1 MTDNPSLADSIKHSI
16 RKNGFPEKAVRLPF
30 KPVYESSKRH
40 DVSLKQVLEDLKQEQ
55 IFGKILGD
63 HIEFRSSEKWPEP
76 KPAPQSSTAFPGVP
90 DFNSPEDLEKAA
102 QEFMAQMSPEQME
115 EMRKKVDA
123 MSEEEK
129 KNIIDMIS
137 KDFKTGS

>member
-16 RKNGFPEKAVRLPF
+16 CKNGFPEKVVRLPF

-40 DVSLKQVLEDLKQEQ
+40 DVSLKEVWEGLKKEQ
-55 IFGKILGD
+55 IFGRIQGD
-63 HIEFRSSEKWPEP
+63 HIEFRSSVKPPEP
-76 KPAPQSSTAFPGVP
+76 TPQSSTAFPGAP
-90 DFNSPEDLEKAA
+90 DFNNPEDLQKAA
-102 QEFMAQMSPEQME
+102 QEFMAQMDPQQRE

-129 KNIIDMIS
+129 KEMIDMIS

>member
-1 MTDNPSLADSIKHSI
+1 MTDNPSLAESIKHSI

-40 DVSLKQVLEDLKQEQ
+40 GVSLKDVLRDLKQEQ
-55 IFGKILGD
+55 IFGKIQGD
-63 HIEFRSSEKWPEP
+63 YIEFRSSEKQPEP
-76 KPAPQSSTAFPGVP
+76 TPQPSTHFPDGP
-90 DFNSPEDLEKAA
+90 KFDSPEDLEKAA
-102 QEFMAQMSPEQME
+102 KEFMAQMDPQQME

-123 MSEEEK
+123 MSDEEK
-129 KNIIDMIS
+129 KNIIEMIS

>member
-1 MTDNPSLADSIKHSI
+1 MTDNPSLAESIKHSI

-40 DVSLKQVLEDLKQEQ
+40 EVSLKEVLEDLKQEQ
-55 IFGKILGD
+55 IFGRIQGD
-63 HIEFRSSEKWPEP
+63 HIEFRSSEKRPEP
-76 KPAPQSSTAFPGVP
+76 TPQQSTAFPGAP
-90 DFNSPEDLEKAA
+90 DFNNPEDLEKAA
-102 QEFMAQMSPEQME
+102 KEFMAQMSPEQME

>member
-16 RKNGFPEKAVRLPF
+16 RKNGFPEKVVRLPF

-40 DVSLKQVLEDLKQEQ
+40 EVPLKEVLESLKQEQ
-55 IFGKILGD
+55 IFGRIQGD
-63 HIEFRSSEKWPEP
+63 FIEFRSSEKSPEP
-76 KPAPQSSTAFPGVP
+76 KPQPSTAFPGAP
-90 DFNSPEDLEKAA
+90 DFNSPEDMEKAA
-102 QEFMAQMSPEQME
+102 KEFMAQMNPEQME